1 LFLDRKI
8 IELNSIQDKM
18 LSSGW
23 GKDVIAGTVVEKII
37 YQSDEL
43 KIAGYLAYPSD
54 TNRKYPCIIWC
65 RGGFGNAGAIDEF
78 NAKGILGQLAS
89 WGYVVFASQYRGN
102 SKSEGEDQFGG
113 NDLNDVLNL
122 IPLAEELDFVDKNL
136 WGIEGWSRGGM
147 MAYLAT
153 TKTNLF
159 KAAVISGGISNV
171 DSEFVQNRFIQKLF
185 KLTQR
190 ENPTENYDDE
200 LKSRSVIC
208 FPEKISKTTSF
219 LILHGINDE
228 RVNVNQAIEISKKMI
243 ENKINLKL
251 VLFDKG
257 DHFLKNHR
265 NEINGLR
272 REWFGK
278 FLK

>member
-1 LFLDRKI
+1 
-8 IELNSIQDKM
+8 M

-23 GKDVIAGTVVEKII
+23 GQNVIDGTVVEKII

-43 KIAGYLAYPSD
+43 KVGGYLAYPSD
-54 TNRKYPCIIWC
+54 INRKYPCIIWC

-89 WGYVVFASQYRGN
+89 WGNVVFASQYRGN
-102 SKSEGEDQFGG
+102 SNSEGEDQFGG

-122 IPLAEELDFVDKNL
+122 IPLAEELAFADKNL

-171 DSEFVQNRFIQKLF
+171 DSEFSQNRFIQKLF

-190 ENPTENYDDE
+190 ENPIENYDDE

-208 FPEKISKTTSF
+208 FPEKISKTTNF

-228 RVNVNQAIEISKKMI
+228 RVNVNQAIEISKKII

-265 NEINGLR
+265 NEVNGLR
-272 REWFGK
+272 REWFDK